1 MSDGLTIV
9 TTRRAVLL
17 GTLTVGTLD
26 ALDAVIFFYLFRG
39 TTPVQIFQGI
49 ASGLLGRASFSGGL
63 RTTLLGLAIHYF
75 IAFMVVLTFLVVSRR
90 VSTLRR
96 WPLWSGLAY
105 GIGVWL
111 FMNLV
116 VLPLSVGRPRF
127 LAPIVTNGLLIHM
140 FGVGL
145 PSSLFA
151 RAADSDTG
159 IHGFRNAGG
168 NSRFAMHD

>member
-1 MSDGLTIV
+1 V

-26 ALDAVIFFYLFRG
+26 ALDAVIFFYLLRG

-49 ASGLLGRASFSGGL
+49 ASGLVGRAAFSGGF
-63 RTTLLGLAIHYF
+63 RMTLLGVAIHYF
-75 IAFMVVLTFLVVSRR
+75 IAFAVVLTFLVVSRR

-96 WPLWSGLAY
+96 WPLAAGLAY

-127 LAPIVTNGLLIHM
+127 LAPVVTNGLLIHM

-151 RAADSDTG
+151 RAADSDAD
-159 IHGFRNAGG
+159 IPGFRGAGG
-168 NSRFAMHD
+168 VRIRDF

>member
-1 MSDGLTIV
+1 
-9 TTRRAVLL
+9 VLL

-26 ALDAVIFFYLFRG
+26 ALDAVIFFYVFRG

-49 ASGLLGRASFSGGL
+49 ASGLVGRAAFSGGA
-63 RTTLLGLAIHYF
+63 RTTLLGVAIHYF

-96 WPLWSGLAY
+96 WPLWAGFAY
-105 GIGVWL
+105 GIVVWL

-127 LAPIVTNGLLIHM
+127 LPPVVTNGLLIHM

-151 RAADSDTG
+151 RAADSDAD
-159 IHGFRNAGG
+159 IPGFRGAGG
-168 NSRFAMHD
+168 VRMREF

>member
-1 MSDGLTIV
+1 V
-9 TTRRAVLL
+9 TTRRALLL

-26 ALDAVIFFYLFRG
+26 ALDAVIFFGLRG
-39 TTPVQIFQGI
+39 TSAIRIFQGI
-49 ASGLLGRASFSGGL
+49 ASGLLGRDSFSGGL
-63 RTTLLGLAIHYF
+63 RTAFVGVAIHYF

-90 VSTLRR
+90 VTMLRR

-111 FMNLV
+111 FMNLA
-116 VLPLSVGRPRF
+116 VLPLSVGRPGF
-127 LAPIVTNGLLIHM
+127 LLPVVTNGLLIHM

-151 RAADSDTG
+151 RAADSDSG
-159 IHGFRNAGG
+159 IHGFRAAGG
-168 NSRFAMHD
+168 NSRFALRD

>member
-1 MSDGLTIV
+1 M
-9 TTRRAVLL
+9 LL

-49 ASGLLGRASFSGGL
+49 ASGLVGRAAFSGGA
-63 RTTLLGLAIHYF
+63 RTTLLGVAIHYF

-96 WPLWSGLAY
+96 WPLWAGLAY
-105 GIGVWL
+105 GIVVWL

-127 LAPIVTNGLLIHM
+127 LPPVVTNGLLIHM

-151 RAADSDTG
+151 RAADSDTD
-159 IHGFRNAGG
+159 IPGFRGAGG
-168 NSRFAMHD
+168 VRMREF

>member
-1 MSDGLTIV
+1 L
-9 TTRRAVLL
+9 A
-17 GTLTVGTLD
+17 VGTFD
-26 ALDAVIFFYLFRG
+26 ALDAVVFFYLFRG
-39 TTPVQIFQGI
+39 TTPAQIFQGI
-49 ASGLLGRASFSGGL
+49 ASGLLGRASFEGGV
-63 RTTLLGLAIHYF
+63 RTAAVGVGIHYF
-75 IAFMVVLTFLVVSRR
+75 IAFMVVLAFLVVSRR
-90 VSTLRR
+90 FSTLRR

-127 LAPIVTNGLLIHM
+127 LPPVVTNGLLIHM

-145 PSSLFA
+145 PASLFA

-159 IHGFRNAGG
+159 IHGFRHAGA
-168 NSRFAMHD
+168 NSRYAMRD

>member
-1 MSDGLTIV
+1 V
-9 TTRRAVLL
+9 ATRRAVLL

-26 ALDAVIFFYLFRG
+26 ALDAVIFFYLLRG

-49 ASGLLGRASFSGGL
+49 ASGLVGRAAFSGGF
-63 RTTLLGLAIHYF
+63 RTTLLGVAIHYF
-75 IAFMVVLTFLVVSRR
+75 IAFAVVLTFLVVSRR

-96 WPLWSGLAY
+96 WPLAAGLAY

-127 LAPIVTNGLLIHM
+127 LAPVVTNGLLIHM

-151 RAADSDTG
+151 RAADSDAD
-159 IHGFRNAGG
+159 IPGFRGAGG
-168 NSRFAMHD
+168 VRIRDF

>member
-1 MSDGLTIV
+1 V

-49 ASGLLGRASFSGGL
+49 ASGLIGRASFSGGF
-63 RTTLLGLAIHYF
+63 RTTLLGIAIHYF
-75 IAFMVVLTFLVVSRR
+75 IAFMVILTFLVVSRR

-96 WPLWSGLAY
+96 WPLGAGLAY

-127 LAPIVTNGLLIHM
+127 IRPVVTNGLLIHM

-151 RAADSDTG
+151 RAADSDAR
-159 IHGFRNAGG
+159 IHGFPDAGRG
-168 NSRFAMHD
+168 SRYAMRD

>member
-1 MSDGLTIV
+1 V
-9 TTRRAVLL
+9 TTRHAVLL

-63 RTTLLGLAIHYF
+63 RSVVLGVAIHYF

-96 WPLWSGLAY
+96 WPLWAGLAY
-105 GIGVWL
+105 GICVWL

-127 LAPIVTNGLLIHM
+127 ILPVVTNGLLIHM

-145 PSSLFA
+145 PSSLYA

>member
-1 MSDGLTIV
+1 MS
-9 TTRRAVLL
+9 TRRALL
-17 GTLTVGTLD
+17 LATLTVGTLD

-39 TTPVQIFQGI
+39 TTPTQIFQGI
-49 ASGLLGRASFSGGL
+49 ASGLLGRASFSGGV
-63 RTTLLGLAIHYF
+63 RTAAVGVGIHYF

-96 WPLWSGLAY
+96 WPLWSGLVY

-127 LAPIVTNGLLIHM
+127 IPPVVTNGLLIHM

-151 RAADSDTG
+151 RAADSDTR

>member
-1 MSDGLTIV
+1 M
-9 TTRRAVLL
+9 TTRRALLL

-26 ALDAVIFFYLFRG
+26 ALDAMIFFYLFRG

-49 ASGLLGRASFSGGL
+49 ASGLVGRASSSGGI
-63 RTTLLGLAIHYF
+63 RTTLLGVGIHYF
-75 IAFMVVLTFLVVSRR
+75 IAFMVVWTFLVISRR

-96 WPLWSGLAY
+96 WPLWAGLAY

-116 VLPLSVGRPRF
+116 VLPLVFGRPRF
-127 LAPIVTNGLLIHM
+127 VRAVVTNGLLIHM

-145 PSSLFA
+145 PASLFA
-151 RAADSDTG
+151 RAADSDAR
-159 IHGFRNAGG
+159 IHGFPDAGRG
-168 NSRFAMHD
+168 SRYALRD

>member
-1 MSDGLTIV
+1 L
-9 TTRRAVLL
+9 A
-17 GTLTVGTLD
+17 VGTFD
-26 ALDAVIFFYLFRG
+26 ALDAVVFFYLFRG
-39 TTPVQIFQGI
+39 TTPAQIFQGI
-49 ASGLLGRASFSGGL
+49 ASGLLGRASFEGGV
-63 RTTLLGLAIHYF
+63 RTAAVGVGIHYF
-75 IAFMVVLTFLVVSRR
+75 IAFMVVLAFLVVSRR
-90 VSTLRR
+90 FSTLRR

-127 LAPIVTNGLLIHM
+127 LLPVVTNGLLIHM

-145 PSSLFA
+145 PASLFA

-159 IHGFRNAGG
+159 IHGFRHAGA
-168 NSRFAMHD
+168 NSRYAMRD

>member
-1 MSDGLTIV
+1 
-9 TTRRAVLL
+9 
-17 GTLTVGTLD
+17 
-26 ALDAVIFFYLFRG
+26 
-39 TTPVQIFQGI
+39 
-49 ASGLLGRASFSGGL
+49 
-63 RTTLLGLAIHYF
+63 
-75 IAFMVVLTFLVVSRR
+75 MVVLTFLVVSRR
-90 VSTLRR
+90 FSTLRR

-127 LAPIVTNGLLIHM
+127 LPPVVTNGLLIHM

-145 PSSLFA
+145 PASLFA

-159 IHGFRNAGG
+159 IHGFRHAGA
-168 NSRFAMHD
+168 NSRYAMRD

>member
-1 MSDGLTIV
+1 M
-9 TTRRAVLL
+9 TTRRALLL

-26 ALDAVIFFYLFRG
+26 ALDAIIFFYLFRA
-39 TTPVQIFQGI
+39 TTPMQIFQGI
-49 ASGLLGRASFSGGL
+49 AAGILGRASFSGGL
-63 RTTLLGLAIHYF
+63 RTMFLGIAIHYF

-90 VSTLRR
+90 VATLRR
-96 WPLWSGLAY
+96 WPLASGLIY

-111 FMNLV
+111 FMNLI

-127 LAPIVTNGLLIHM
+127 LSPVVTNGLLIHM

-151 RAADSDTG
+151 RAADSDAR
-159 IHGFRNAGG
+159 IHGFRTPG
-168 NSRFAMHD
+168 NGSRFAMRD

>member
-1 MSDGLTIV
+1 M

-26 ALDAVIFFYLFRG
+26 ALDAIIFFYLFRG
-39 TTPVQIFQGI
+39 TTPIQIFQGI

-63 RTTLLGLAIHYF
+63 RTMLLGIAIHYF

-90 VSTLRR
+90 VATLRR
-96 WPLWSGLAY
+96 WPVWSGMAY

-127 LAPIVTNGLLIHM
+127 LRPIVTNGLLIHM

-145 PSSLFA
+145 PASLFA
-151 RAADSDTG
+151 RAADCDAD
-159 IHGFRNAGG
+159 IHGFPGTARV
-168 NSRFAMHD
+168 SRYATRD